1 MYTIQLYNDISQK
14 SLDRFPPNTHIG
26 KDLSLLAEHLIDVVL
41 LRSFDLNN
49 EFKNKNLKTWPRLKA
64 VGRAGIGVN
73 NIPVDTFTNAGIP
86 VFNTPG
92 ANANAV
98 KELVIAGLFLA
109 TRNILQASEFV
120 QQLNGTDTEINE
132 KVEVG
137 KKQFKGRELSGRT
150 LGIVGLGNTGAAVA
164 NAAVALGMNVVGYD
178 EYLTVENAWHISTKV
193 RRATTLHD
201 VLLSCDF
208 LSLHVPLN
216 DETRNM
222 INQDALRFLPD
233 GVTILNF
240 ARKGIVDEMALCEEL
255 RDGRIHTYVCD
266 FPSNALKEF
275 GPRRVIAF
283 PHLGASTEEANENC
297 AAVVIDQIKDFIEY
311 GNIQNSVNFPTVVVP
326 SNTQFRLVIAHKN
339 VPNILN
345 RIMAMIEHNIEHM
358 VNKSRNEIAYTVID
372 TDYQITNVEAIRAIP
387 EVLSVRNIHFDTIM
401 S

>member
-1 MYTIQLYNDISQK
+1 MYTVQLYDQLSE
-14 SLDRFPPNTHIG
+14 SGLDKFSSEYQLGNNWAFP
-26 KDLSLLAEHLIDVVL
+26 DVVL
-41 LRSFDLNN
+41 LRSFDLANQV
-49 EFKNKNLKTWPRLKA
+49 EFVNGFDRRGWPELKA

-73 NIPVDTFTNAGIP
+73 NIPVDQLTAAGIP

-92 ANANAV
+92 ANSNAV

-120 QQLNGTDTEINE
+120 QQLDGTDTEIGE

-137 KKQFKGRELSGRT
+137 KKQFKGRELAGRT
-150 LGIVGLGNTGAAVA
+150 LGIVGLGSIGAAVA
-164 NAAVALGMNVVGYD
+164 NAAVALGVKVVGYD
-178 EYLTVENAWHISTKV
+178 EYLTVDNALHISPEV
-193 RRATTLHD
+193 RRVHNLYD
-201 VLLSCDF
+201 VLLSADF

-222 INQDALRFLPD
+222 INQDALRFLQD

-240 ARKGIVDEMALCEEL
+240 ARKGIIDEMALCEEL
-255 RDGRIHTYVCD
+255 RDGRVHTYVCD

-275 GPRRVIAF
+275 GPRRVIAL
-283 PHLGASTEEANENC
+283 PHLGASTEEANDNC
-297 AAVVIDQIKDFIEY
+297 TTMVVDQIRKFIEY
-311 GNIQNSVNFPTVVVP
+311 GNIENSVNFPTVVVP

-339 VPNILN
+339 VRNILN

-387 EVLSVRNIHFDTIM
+387 EVLSARNI
-401 S
+401 